1 MPRQLAY
8 DLLRSASPTPLRDFD
23 READRRG
30 VEGRD
35 RALARRIVAT
45 CLRRR
50 GTLLALVQTF
60 VRGKPKPELSALLH
74 IGIAQLLF
82 LDRVPDHA
90 AVNTTVDAAND
101 TLGLS
106 KGRIVNG
113 TLRNLIRAR
122 IEGTTNDPHRQVIGA
137 NWYFDIP
144 VFRSHDLH
152 PLLWAEDALSMPAPI
167 LKGWSERYGWE
178 SALELARFA
187 LEEPPLSV
195 HVLADDID
203 SAIASL
209 EAALTE
215 HGLAPLARE
224 GRDLVLPTEATE
236 HVVALEAFSRGDLTI
251 QGAAAVRAA
260 ALVGARPGERILD
273 LCAAPGGKTAQLA
286 RAGAEVTAV
295 DVDARRLERVEQT
308 AERLGVAERV
318 RCIVSDGTAELEEGT
333 FDAVLVD
340 APCSNSGVFAAR
352 PEARWRYGPATRTS
366 LGELQHRLVLEGADR
381 VAPGGRLVWSTCSL
395 EPGENTAIVN
405 ALVRERD
412 DFELEE
418 QHLSLPAG
426 GRVPVDGG
434 FAARVVRR
442 G

>member
-8 DLLRSASPTPLRDFD
+8 DLLRSTSPTPLRDLE

-30 VEGRD
+30 IEGRD

-60 VRGKPKPELSALLH
+60 VRGKPKPELATLLH

-122 IEGTTNDPHRQVIGA
+122 IEGTTDDPHRQIVGA
-137 NWYFDIP
+137 NWYFDVP
-144 VFRSHDLH
+144 VFRSQDLH

-167 LKGWSERYGWE
+167 LKGWSERHGWE
-178 SALELARFA
+178 RALELARFA
-187 LEEPPLSV
+187 LDEPPLSV
-195 HVLADDID
+195 HVLADDVD
-203 SAIASL
+203 GAVAAL
-209 EAALTE
+209 EAALVE
-215 HGLAPLARE
+215 HELAPLARE
-224 GRDLVLPTEATE
+224 GRNLVLPTEATE
-236 HVVALEAFSRGDLTI
+236 HVVALDAFARGELTI
-251 QGAAAVRAA
+251 QGAAATRAA
-260 ALVGARPGERILD
+260 ELVGARPGERVLD
-273 LCAAPGGKTAQLA
+273 LCAAPGGKTALLA

-295 DVDARRLERVEQT
+295 DVDARRLARVEET
-308 AERLGVAERV
+308 AARLGVAERV
-318 RCIVSDGTAELEEGT
+318 RCVVSDGTAELEDGL

-352 PEARWRYGPATRTS
+352 PEARWRFGPASRAS
-366 LGELQHRLVLEGADR
+366 LGELQQRLAREGAER

-405 ALVRERD
+405 GLVRDRD

-426 GRVPVDGG
+426 NEVPVDGG
-434 FAARVVRR
+434 FAARLVRR
-442 G
+442 I